1 MIEFIG
7 ILIHGGAGQTGDGDG
22 VRNPFIKQD
31 LLRDGGRSIMAEELD
46 LKEISFDECVDSIA
60 LVFRELISF
69 SRDSERHLALLEIE
83 IHWSKNGHQC
93 KIKGRRIKSAVFSR
107 DVLIKVAFSHS
118 IDVED
123 GGRDLRSDF
132 HGDLSVG

>member
-60 LVFRELISF
+60 LVFR
-69 SRDSERHLALLEIE
+69 
-83 IHWSKNGHQC
+83 
-93 KIKGRRIKSAVFSR
+93 
-107 DVLIKVAFSHS
+107 
-118 IDVED
+118 
-123 GGRDLRSDF
+123 
-132 HGDLSVG
+132 